1 MRVAIDPWNS
11 GKKDTKEEIRI
22 KKGEEMEIDPAEIS
36 PRHPRYENRG
46 IKKRRIKQEKEKG
59 KKKNTPAKQ
68 KEK

>member
-46 IKKRRIKQEKEKG
+46 TKKRRIK
-59 KKKNTPAKQ
+59 
-68 KEK
+68 